1 MNIESISDYPEIV
14 GIGASLLDTLMK
26 AERYPKEDTKC
37 PAFETMMQGGGP
49 VATALVAAK
58 KLGAR
63 TAYIGNVGDDT
74 FAEMIRNEFIQYG
87 VNISCMHTREG
98 EVSPH
103 SFIILSGDSGSRTCV
118 YNMGTLQDN
127 GLISEDFEI
136 LSHAKILHIDGH
148 YLKSAIQGASFA
160 KEHGIYVS
168 YDAGGVYSGIE
179 ELIPYADILIPSEE
193 FALKITGCSTVEDA
207 LKALQTKYN
216 PRVLVIT
223 CGSRGGIFYEN
234 ERISYYNSFN
244 VRVVDSNGAGDTFH
258 GAFLKAYL
266 DGMNTKECCMFASA
280 ASAIKCTGFGAR
292 RFVPDYETVINFL
305 RNENSKII

>member
-127 GLISEDFEI
+127 GLISEDFEL

-148 YLKSAIQGASFA
+148 YLKSAIQGARFA
-160 KEHGIYVS
+160 KKQGIYVS

-179 ELIPYADILIPSEE
+179 ELIQS
-193 FALKITGCSTVEDA
+193 TGSC
-207 LKALQTKYN
+207 
-216 PRVLVIT
+216 
-223 CGSRGGIFYEN
+223 
-234 ERISYYNSFN
+234 YYLRESWW
-244 VRVVDSNGAGDTFH
+244 
-258 GAFLKAYL
+258 
-266 DGMNTKECCMFASA
+266 
-280 ASAIKCTGFGAR
+280 
-292 RFVPDYETVINFL
+292 NFL
-305 RNENSKII
+305 